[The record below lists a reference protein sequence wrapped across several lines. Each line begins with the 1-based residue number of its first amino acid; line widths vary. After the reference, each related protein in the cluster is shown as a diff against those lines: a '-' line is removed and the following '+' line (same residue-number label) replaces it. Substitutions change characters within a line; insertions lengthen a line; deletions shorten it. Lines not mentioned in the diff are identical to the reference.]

1 MKSQTT
7 SFDLSPADIKNKDFK
22 KVMLGY
28 SPEEVVGFLDDV
40 AKLWEKIQKR
50 EKDFLQV
57 IEKYELEL
65 KAWSQKESDLA
76 LIKEEAKKEAEK
88 IIDAAEKRTQ
98 EIRQNTEN
106 WLATVLQ
113 DVEEVER
120 RKQNFVT
127 AFRSALDSHY
137 EILKKDESSQ
147 DSLTSRLEQ
156 YLS

>member
-1 MKSQTT
+1 
-7 SFDLSPADIKNKDFK
+7 
-22 KVMLGY
+22 MLGY
-28 SPEEVVGFLDDV
+28 SPEEVVGFLDQV

-50 EKDFLQV
+50 ERDFLQV
-57 IEKYELEL
+57 IEKYESEL
-65 KAWSQKESDLA
+65 KAWSEKESDLK
-76 LIKEEAKKEAEK
+76 LIQEQAQKEAEK
-88 IIDAAEKRTQ
+88 IIEAAEIRTQ

-137 EILKKDESSQ
+137 EILKKEESNP
-147 DSLTSRLEQ
+147 DSLTTRLQQ

>member
-1 MKSQTT
+1 MKSTPT
-7 SFDLSPADIKNKDFK
+7 SLDLSPADIKNKDFK
-22 KVMLGY
+22 KVMWGY
-28 SPEEVVGFLDDV
+28 SPEEVVGFLDQV

-50 EKDFLQV
+50 ERDFLQV
-57 IEKYELEL
+57 IEKYESEL
-65 KAWSQKESDLA
+65 KAWSEKESDLK
-76 LIKEEAKKEAEK
+76 LIQEQAQKEAEK
-88 IIDAAEKRTQ
+88 IVEAAEIRTQ

-137 EILKKDESSQ
+137 EILKKEESNA
-147 DSLTSRLEQ
+147 DSLTTRLQQ

>member
-1 MKSQTT
+1 MKSTPT

-28 SPEEVVGFLDDV
+28 SPEEVVGFLDQV

-50 EKDFLQV
+50 ERDFLQV
-57 IEKYELEL
+57 IEKYEAEL
-65 KAWSQKESDLA
+65 KAWSQKESDLK
-76 LIKEEAKKEAEK
+76 LIQEQAQKEGEK
-88 IIDAAEKRTQ
+88 IIEAAEKRTQ

-137 EILKKDESSQ
+137 EILKKEESNQ
-147 DSLTSRLEQ
+147 DSLAARLQ
-156 YLS
+156 HYLS

>member
-7 SFDLSPADIKNKDFK
+7 SFDLSPAEIKNKDFK

-50 EKDFLQV
+50 EKDFLEV

-65 KAWSQKESDLA
+65 KAWSQKEADLA

-127 AFRSALDSHY
+127 ALRSALDSHY

-147 DSLTSRLEQ
+147 DSLASRLEQ